1 MAQDCRRATVGG
13 RWKRCHLNRFVLAG
27 VGDSANTA
35 CIVDS
40 PPVTRLREGCDQL
53 LSDAVL
59 VPDTE
64 PGLRA
69 ALGPHPL
76 LNSKFRMS
84 ESAVEKQVTTILS
97 KLDLSEETQVH
108 RRVAPVLTFLR
119 EANLSHAGTQ

>member
-1 MAQDCRRATVGG
+1 MSQ
-13 RWKRCHLNRFVLAG
+13 
-27 VGDSANTA
+27 
-35 CIVDS
+35 
-40 PPVTRLREGCDQL
+40 
-53 LSDAVL
+53 DAVL
-59 VPDTE
+59 YLAATSELDCKE